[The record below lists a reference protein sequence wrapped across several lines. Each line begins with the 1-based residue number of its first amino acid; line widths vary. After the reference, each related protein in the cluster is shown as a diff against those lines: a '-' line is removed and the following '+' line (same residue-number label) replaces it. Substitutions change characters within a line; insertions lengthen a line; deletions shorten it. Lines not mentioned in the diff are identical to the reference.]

1 MTLSHKKVPFYRDFS
16 PGYQKLL
23 CHLMQNQLLSID
35 AELEKDRFKCL
46 EMRELNDT
54 EKSNII
60 LGEILGEMSQSNLI
74 LGEIHKAFLSPSK

>member
-16 PGYQKLL
+16 SDNQKLL

-60 LGEILGEMSQSNLI
+60 LGEILGEMS
-74 LGEIHKAFLSPSK
+74 